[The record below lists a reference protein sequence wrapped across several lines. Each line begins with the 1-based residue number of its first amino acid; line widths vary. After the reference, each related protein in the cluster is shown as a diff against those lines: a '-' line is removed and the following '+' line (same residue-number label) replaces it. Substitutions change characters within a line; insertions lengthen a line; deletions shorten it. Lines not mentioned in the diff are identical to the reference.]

1 MLNSCGSVYNAR
13 EMGPRYTERK
23 VLYHAFFAQPVK
35 TGNRVESYCKTIFQV
50 VALCQNEC
58 LT

>member
-1 MLNSCGSVYNAR
+1 MDS
-13 EMGPRYTERK
+13 RYTERK
-23 VLYHAFFAQPVK
+23 VLFHALFAQPVK
-35 TGNRVESYCKTIFQV
+35 TGNRVESYCKTVFQV

>member
-1 MLNSCGSVYNAR
+1 MDS
-13 EMGPRYTERK
+13 RYTERK
-23 VLYHAFFAQPVK
+23 VLFHALFAQPVK
-35 TGNRVESYCKTIFQV
+35 TGNRVKSYCKTVFQV

>member
-1 MLNSCGSVYNAR
+1 
-13 EMGPRYTERK
+13 MGPHYTERK
-23 VLYHAFFAQPVK
+23 VFYHALFAQSVK
-35 TGNRVESYCKTIFQV
+35 TGNRVESYCKTVFQE

>member
-1 MLNSCGSVYNAR
+1 
-13 EMGPRYTERK
+13 MGPHYTERK
-23 VLYHAFFAQPVK
+23 VFYHALFAQSVK
-35 TGNRVESYCKTIFQV
+35 TGNRVESYCKTVFQV